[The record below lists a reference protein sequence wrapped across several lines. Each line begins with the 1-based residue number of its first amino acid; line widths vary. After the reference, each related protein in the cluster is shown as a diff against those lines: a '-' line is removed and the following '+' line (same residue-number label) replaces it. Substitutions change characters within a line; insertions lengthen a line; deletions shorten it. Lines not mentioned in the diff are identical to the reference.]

1 MTALF
6 QYSIA
11 VSIPLL
17 IMWITYRWA
26 LASEKQ
32 FVLNRFVLL
41 SIYTA
46 SIVAAFT
53 MLIAAPA
60 GERTSAAAITIS
72 FHDASYS
79 CMHWLKP
86 MSVIW
91 LCGASLALLGTVA
104 ELFKIRSV
112 MRRCKKAEKNG
123 CVIYITDDCKQA
135 PFSFGK
141 SIVMNASD
149 YEESADLIM
158 AHEYGH
164 ISLLH
169 SCDMIVAQAMAI
181 FCWYNPAAWLMR
193 SELKSVHEYQADLHA
208 LNRGIN
214 AREYQLL
221 LIKKAAGSKFPSIGN
236 NLNHSY
242 LKRRIA
248 MMQRSGETPAVRKL
262 LYLLPVAS
270 LAIAISVLASPTVKA
285 AITPLKQ
292 VSRTES
298 NAAPGKLRDVTWIVD
313 GEELPYDNIND
324 IPASEIKSITVR
336 KDKNQ
341 IYIDTKDT
349 ENE

>member
-1 MTALF
+1 MTTLF

-17 IMWITYRWA
+17 VMWITYRWA

-53 MLIAAPA
+53 MLVAAPA
-60 GERTSAAAITIS
+60 GERSAAAITVT
-72 FHDASYS
+72 FHGVSHSY
-79 CMHWLKP
+79 MHWLKP
-86 MSVIW
+86 MSAIW
-91 LCGASLALLGTVA
+91 LCGASLALSATLA

-112 MRRCKKAEKNG
+112 IRRCKKVEKNG
-123 CVIYITDDCKQA
+123 CTIYITDDCKQA

-141 SIVMNASD
+141 SIVMNALD
-149 YEESADLIM
+149 YEESADLII

-169 SCDMIVAQAMAI
+169 SCDMIVAQAVAI

-248 MMQRSGETPAVRKL
+248 MMQRSDEPSAARKL

-270 LAIAISVLASPTVKA
+270 LALAILVLTSPAVKA